1 MLRRARIIPATEL
14 AALEVKPVVAAY
26 RQKQATILRAEV
38 LEAKARASEIVAEA
52 ESHASELRTAAEAD
66 AAETRAR
73 AEREGYESGLAKAI
87 AASVELS
94 RAEATQ
100 DERQLDANVALA
112 RLLAERLLGK
122 SLQVDAQ
129 LIVDMA
135 SEVMREVRGLRSVKI
150 FAHRDDVEELRA
162 ALDAGRLGPQV
173 LAVSA
178 RSDLSRGD
186 LVLEAESGRL
196 EARLGDRLERL
207 ARRLREGLA

>member
-14 AALEVKPVVAAY
+14 VALEVKPVVAAY

-100 DERQLDANVALA
+100 DQRQLDANVALA